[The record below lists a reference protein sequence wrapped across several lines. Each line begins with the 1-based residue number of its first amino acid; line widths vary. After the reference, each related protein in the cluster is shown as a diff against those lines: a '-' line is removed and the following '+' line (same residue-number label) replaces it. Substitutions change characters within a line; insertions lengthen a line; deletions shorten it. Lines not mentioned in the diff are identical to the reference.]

1 MATQQQNPVPGTFFR
16 IFDSETKLATAVFT
30 KHGKYLQVDPKP
42 LVHYSSL
49 DDWKSAFPTQTHVDM
64 QTPKER
70 DEARKAWK
78 AEQQAK
84 KIAEQT
90 PDIAKIRALYEFY
103 GIPNS
108 DKSSVPRI
116 FVELDGQMMA
126 IYFHRSY
133 NSFTVSLGKGC
144 SNRHSVQSFAELMKG
159 QPTRFWYKPNEEIM
173 VLAETDLVPKPD
185 QKIVYLTFYRSI
197 FSKQT
202 IIDRCANVLKAKGY
216 FVYLQERGLEFERKM
231 YNLKKENSNV
241 VDVIECNGNQ
251 SYTKLSDFHKK
262 YTKNILEW
270 F

>member
-1 MATQQQNPVPGTFFR
+1 MATQQPIPGTFFR
-16 IFDSETKLATAVFT
+16 IYNGEAKLATAVFT
-30 KHGKYLQVDPKP
+30 RHGEYLQVDPKP
-42 LVHYSSL
+42 IEHYNTL
-49 DDWKSAFPTQTHVDM
+49 EEWKSAFPTQTRMEM

-78 AEQQAK
+78 AEQLAK

-90 PDIAKIRALYEFY
+90 PDVAKIRALYEFY

-144 SNRHSVQSFAELMKG
+144 SNRHAVQHFSQLMKG

-173 VLAETDLVPKPD
+173 VLAETELEPKPD
-185 QKIVYLTFYRSI
+185 QKIVYLTFYRSAY
-197 FSKQT
+197 SKQS
-202 IIDRCANVLKAKGY
+202 IVERCANVLKAKGY
-216 FVYLQERGLEFERKM
+216 FVYLQERGTEFERKM
-231 YNLKKENSNV
+231 YTLKKDDPRI
-241 VDVIECNGNQ
+241 VDVIHCNGNQ
-251 SYTKLSDFHKK
+251 TYTKLSDFHKK
-262 YTKNILEW
+262 YTKDILEW